1 MTNNRKFRKNR
12 KLKTKMKGGQ
22 AEGAEPKVPPL
33 PTENDMIPVT
43 KATPVSQQTGSAKTD
58 YGSLN
63 IKYFTYGITSIG
75 IMGVLWLFLSR
86 SMIRHEYS
94 EALSYSIIALA
105 IFLSFFLV
113 LIAGLKSIKAG
124 SGIMNGF
131 KYLFKVILYS
141 ITKCLPAI
149 LICIQL
155 FILISICYKH
165 ANYLY
170 NSETIPVLFSTF
182 NKMAAVMI
190 LGQSFVWYKQVNKIV
205 LGESSDSNPAL
216 VPGFI
221 LAAILSGVAISQ
233 MYVILEYL
241 KTDC

>member
-1 MTNNRKFRKNR
+1 MPNNRKFRKNR

-22 AEGAEPKVPPL
+22 AEGPGDGAPGAPEAPRISAEK
-33 PTENDMIPVT
+33 DIPVA
-43 KATPVSQQTGSAKTD
+43 KGAPVKSKSGGETD

-113 LIAGLKSIKAG
+113 LISGLKSMRAG
-124 SGIMNGF
+124 AGIMNGF
-131 KYLFKVILYS
+131 KYLFKVILYCL
-141 ITKCLPAI
+141 TECLPAI

-155 FILISICYKH
+155 GVLIWICSKH

-170 NSETIPVLFSTF
+170 NSESIPALFSTF

-190 LGQSFVWYKQVNKIV
+190 LGQSGILK
-205 LGESSDSNPAL
+205 LC
-216 VPGFI
+216 FI
-221 LAAILSGVAISQ
+221 L
-233 MYVILEYL
+233 
-241 KTDC
+241 

>member
-1 MTNNRKFRKNR
+1 MPNKLKFRKNR
-12 KLKTKMKGGQ
+12 KLKSKMKGGN
-22 AEGAEPKVPPL
+22 AEGPGDEAPGAPEARSL
-33 PTENDMIPVT
+33 PTEKDAPV
-43 KATPVSQQTGSAKTD
+43 KSKSGGETD

-113 LIAGLKSIKAG
+113 LIAGLKSMRAG

-141 ITKCLPAI
+141 VTKCLPAI

-155 FILISICYKH
+155 FVLITICYKH

-170 NSETIPVLFSTF
+170 TSETIPALFSTF